1 MSHVTFRQL
10 QAVLAI
16 HRTGKISSAANALNL
31 TGPAVTL
38 QLKEMEANLG
48 QPLFDR
54 ARDGLRLTVA
64 GEAVLKAATDIEIR
78 LRHLFEEIETIAGA
92 KTGRLRIGAVS
103 TAKYFAPT
111 LMAAFRAARPGVN
124 LSLAVG
130 NRGTII
136 DALKNYEIDIA
147 LMGRPPKDFDI
158 RAQVFGDHP
167 LVMIANPSHPLAAN
181 RNIAKEDLVE
191 EHFLV
196 REKGSGTR
204 SSLDIFMRDVTGWG
218 ELEHEEM
225 ASNETIKQ
233 AVMAGMG
240 IAFISAHTIAM
251 ELELK
256 RLAILDVSGMP
267 IRRQWYA
274 VSRADRTLSPAM
286 TAFNAFL
293 VNEGARHLPFIPTI
307 YPAINETR
315 PAI

>member
-10 QAVLAI
+10 QAILAI
-16 HRTGKISSAANALNL
+16 HRTGKISNAANELGL

-38 QLKEMEANLG
+38 QLKEIEANLG

-64 GEAVLKAATDIEIR
+64 GDAVLKAATDIEIR
-78 LRHLFEEIETIAGA
+78 LRHLFEEIESIAGA
-92 KTGRLRIGAVS
+92 KTGKLRIGAVS

-111 LMAAFRAARPGVN
+111 LMAAFRVARPGVN

-147 LMGRPPKDFDI
+147 LMGRPPRDFDI

-167 LVMIANPSHPLAAN
+167 LVMIASPSHPLAAK
-181 RNIAKEDLVE
+181 RNIAKEDLIE

-204 SSLDIFMRDVTGWG
+204 SSLDIFMRDVTGWS
-218 ELEHEEM
+218 EQNHEEM

-267 IRRQWYA
+267 IRRQWYS
-274 VSRADRTLSPAM
+274 VSRADRSLSPAM
-286 TAFNAFL
+286 TAFNSFL

-307 YPAINETR
+307 YPEQR
-315 PAI
+315 R

>member
-1 MSHVTFRQL
+1 MKHVTIRQL
-10 QAVLAI
+10 QTMLAI
-16 HRTGKISSAANALNL
+16 SRNGKISSAANSLGL

-38 QLKEMEANLG
+38 SLKDLEAECG

-54 ARDGLRLTVA
+54 TRDGLRPTVA
-64 GEAVLKAATDIEIR
+64 GDAVLKAATDIELR
-78 LRHLFEEIETIAGA
+78 LRRLYEEIETLSGA

-111 LMAAFRAARPGVN
+111 LMAAFRAERPGVN

-130 NRGTII
+130 NRETII
-136 DALKNYEIDIA
+136 EALKNYEIDMA
-147 LMGRPPKDFDI
+147 LMGRPPRDFDI

-167 LVMIANPSHPLAAN
+167 LVIIASPTHPLAHD
-181 RNIAKEDLVE
+181 RNIEKEQLIG

-204 SSLDIFMRDVTGWG
+204 SSLDIFMRDAPGWT
-218 ELEHEEM
+218 ESDHEEM

-256 RLAILDVSGMP
+256 RLVILDVAGMP

-274 VSRADRTLSPAM
+274 VSRADRSLSPAM
-286 TAFNAFL
+286 TAFNSFL

-307 YPAINETR
+307 YPVGR
-315 PAI
+315 G